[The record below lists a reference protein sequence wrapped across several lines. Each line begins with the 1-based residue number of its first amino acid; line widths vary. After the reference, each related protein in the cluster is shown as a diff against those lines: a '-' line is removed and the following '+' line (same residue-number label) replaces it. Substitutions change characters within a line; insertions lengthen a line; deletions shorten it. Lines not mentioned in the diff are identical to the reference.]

1 LSTTTRVYPKIL
13 YRWVGD
19 LLADGAA
26 HSPASLT
33 NLAVEKQVLRSAHAR
48 TFRIAVTWLMTK
60 AKIAPQTT
68 ISPHNV
74 PIDAWWA
81 STWQA
86 VLHGAAPASGPLK
99 YRFLIA
105 RATDGQHHHA
115 SSLAWLMTQDDLQ
128 QHDINAPNLATA
140 RFNARRSFAQL
151 RRTHIAVPAT
161 GIRGIESN
169 KRQVTVQYLA
179 FDAVIWKSAAEIPGY
194 YGLHT
199 PDDEARPNPAS
210 H

>member
-1 LSTTTRVYPKIL
+1 MSTPTRAYPKIL

-19 LLADGAA
+19 LLADEPA
-26 HSPASLT
+26 HSAGSLT
-33 NLAVEKQVLRSAHAR
+33 NFAVETGVLRQEHAR
-48 TFRIAVTWLMTK
+48 TFRISATWLMNK
-60 AKIAPQTT
+60 AKIPAETT
-68 ISPHNV
+68 IAPHNV

-86 VLHGAAPASGPLK
+86 VLIGAAPALRPLK

-128 QHDINAPNLATA
+128 QHDINAPNLAMA
-140 RFNARRSFAQL
+140 RFNARRSFAHL
-151 RRTHIAVPAT
+151 RRKRIAVPAT
-161 GIRGIESN
+161 GIRGVESE
-169 KRQVTVQYLA
+169 KREITVQYPA

-194 YGLHT
+194 YGFHIA
-199 PDDEARPNPAS
+199 DDEDYPNPAS